1 LLNDVIYKNK
11 RKTDMTTNYLLAEF
25 VIQNWSIWTR
35 TGHNSARVNTS
46 KSLSCFS
53 CGPIAIR
60 NAEKNPKETLRTWL
74 KPVLTVVSMNFG
86 DCCFYLITLVT
97 QKPKKRMTLLP

>member
-35 TGHNSARVNTS
+35 TGH
-46 KSLSCFS
+46 
-53 CGPIAIR
+53 
-60 NAEKNPKETLRTWL
+60 
-74 KPVLTVVSMNFG
+74 
-86 DCCFYLITLVT
+86 T
-97 QKPKKRMTLLP
+97 QQG